1 MAKEKQDNYKAF
13 EGLNLNN
20 ARSENETRKQYKAR
34 LKQNDKI
41 LKLYYQVGRDAF
53 KEMFP
58 VGVGEALRKQE
69 EENNKHLQEYL
80 KKEEEKKASKNVKID
95 GATIEG
101 VEIEKSAIRLPGGA
115 LKDLG
120 EFQVDIEFHPEVI
133 ETVSVSIVS
142 QE

>member
-101 VEIEKSAIRLPGGA
+101 VEIEK
-115 LKDLG
+115 
-120 EFQVDIEFHPEVI
+120 
-133 ETVSVSIVS
+133 
-142 QE
+142 

>member
-69 EENNKHLQEYL
+69 EE
-80 KKEEEKKASKNVKID
+80 KKASKNVKID

-101 VEIEKSAIRLPGGA
+101 VEIEK
-115 LKDLG
+115 
-120 EFQVDIEFHPEVI
+120 
-133 ETVSVSIVS
+133 
-142 QE
+142 